1 MVFRSGLLLACAAV
15 FLQVAVFLQPLL
27 PKQYQIAPVCETITL
42 ALLEPKA
49 QMETMSHAMHSH
61 HEHHIEQAAKLLSNM
76 IIMMQ
81 ITSVNIVP
89 SMPIWFCHLNLA

>member
-42 ALLEPKA
+42 ALLKPKA
-49 QMETMSHAMHSH
+49 QMETMSHDAFTIIHNWTLLPLDSSVVQIHSTHVLNAMM
-61 HEHHIEQAAKLLSNM
+61 N
-76 IIMMQ
+76 
-81 ITSVNIVP
+81 
-89 SMPIWFCHLNLA
+89 